1 MKHRGHPLSS
11 AAHPVVPGRQA
22 QVACGIEQALQRRL
36 APVSCVGNP
45 AGPARRAVYYPAK
58 QQALFRGDSSDLSSD
73 RLLPFVLLLFT
84 ARQLSMTPLPEHRES
99 DSRPAPK
106 KASWLQV
113 AWIVVS
119 GLFMIG
125 RNRDFGPDAPKI
137 SPAQLI
143 VVAVIGAALLIG
155 GLILLASSIAP

>member
-1 MKHRGHPLSS
+1 MVRH
-11 AAHPVVPGRQA
+11 
-22 QVACGIEQALQRRL
+22 I
-36 APVSCVGNP
+36 
-45 AGPARRAVYYPAK
+45 
-58 QQALFRGDSSDLSSD
+58 
-73 RLLPFVLLLFT
+73 
-84 ARQLSMTPLPEHRES
+84 SMPPLPEN
-99 DSRPAPK
+99 SRPESRPPAR

-125 RNRDFGPDAPKI
+125 RKRDFGPDAPRI

-143 VVAVIGAALLIG
+143 VAAVIGAALLIG